1 MLGLFGWRK
10 LFRSNSAADDKDA
23 TVDEDGLLAAKEDSM
38 VDSWAVRD
46 MSIWAWGVNFLYR
59 PIDRFSACR
68 QIYVWHTVLEPQ
80 SHVEHL
86 HGIYIL
92 SYAAREHALVE
103 ALMTLLVF
111 LQHHLCIYHR
121 CWTKDRLKGIYLL
134 DREVVGLANWDL
146 ALPIIKLVFLRIIRK
161 ETDWP
166 LSSPSSSHKHS
177 HLPKSSGIPHSAS
190 TIIGNGVSFASA
202 LRYSG
207 RA

>member
-1 MLGLFGWRK
+1 MRMGCWQQRKIRWWIVGRCGICQYGLGVLIFCI
-10 LFRSNSAADDKDA
+10 AD
-23 TVDEDGLLAAKEDSM
+23 
-38 VDSWAVRD
+38 W
-46 MSIWAWGVNFLYR
+46 SIQHTSR
-59 PIDRFSACR
+59 TCR
-68 QIYVWHTVLEPQ
+68 QIYLWRTVLEPQ